1 MWILFLYFNSVVSAL
16 EPDAS
21 SDKKRPI
28 IIFQGKH
35 IKTPF
40 LNSIFYS
47 G

>member
-1 MWILFLYFNSVVSAL
+1 MDIIFVLSVVSAL

-21 SDKKRPI
+21 SAKKRPI
-28 IIFQGKH
+28 IIFQGKY
-35 IKTPF
+35 KTPF

>member
-1 MWILFLYFNSVVSAL
+1 MDIIFVLSVVSAL

-21 SDKKRPI
+21 SAKKRPI
-28 IIFQGKH
+28 IIFQGKYV
-35 IKTPF
+35 KTPF

>member
-1 MWILFLYFNSVVSAL
+1 MDIIFVLSVVSAL

-21 SDKKRPI
+21 SAKKRPI
-28 IIFQGKH
+28 IIFQGKY

-40 LNSIFYS
+40 LNSMFYS